1 MGQHTGLPTE
11 LQPVGA
17 LPAAEQESVL
27 RLRASTDEHWAEA
40 AVKWIAVM
48 VGAAVLTLA
57 GCSRAHYRWR
67 ADRDAHHWLER
78 TSLDTCE
85 PCGDYSI
92 EVPPASRMFD
102 PFDPDRPPMP
112 PDDPAAHQYMQRVA
126 GMRGSKRWLKDGA
139 AARVESDYWQWMLPV
154 NDENEVLLNA
164 DSSVMLALLHS
175 REYQR
180 ELEDLYLSALDVSL
194 EKFQFD
200 TQFFGG
206 YLVDYETL
214 GHDRFVP
221 GGDSQTNL
229 TTSTVSSGQRDI
241 SAEKVFATGGDVV
254 IGLANSLMWQFS
266 GPDTHSALTVLDF
279 AVVQPFLR
287 GAGRRVVLEELTQTQ
302 RELLYNIRQMER
314 FRRAFYLQVMAG
326 RNPGSGPGR
335 ALRVLGG
342 GSFSTSGAGA
352 VNGYLGLAQDRQIIR
367 NREANIAALRSSLAQ
382 LEALEQ
388 AGRIDFF
395 QVELVRQ
402 ELLEQQSV
410 LLRSVT
416 NYERRED
423 DFKIELGLPPQLE
436 VSVDDD
442 IVDQFNLIDEK
453 IVPLSNQLTALQQ
466 EAGDAIIRM
475 LPPAEDF
482 AAARAAAAGQPPGI
496 VWDDA
501 LARQLRLL
509 QEMLPRIEAIREQ
522 VTRENVPRARSDIE
536 RLEKVLPQRR
546 EEMLRLQEKL
556 ADRLAEQAAEA
567 GNEAHQS
574 DDDYSAP
581 FASDL
586 ERLEQMPGE
595 LNRLLPVLET
605 RFGKHKATL
614 DQMAA
619 DVDALLDAGPT
630 LAPNELYLRLRDK
643 VFGPLPVELTDL
655 STDVL
660 ELTLLQARA
669 RTESIT
675 LSPIDI
681 PAETALEVARQNRRD
696 WMNARGNLV
705 DTWREICLAGNDL
718 QSNLNV
724 IFEGDVRNKGD
735 NPLRLRSSTGRLRV
749 RAEFDAA
756 LTRLAERNVYRET
769 LIRYQQARRDYMLFE
784 DSVALVLRDIIRN
797 IEFSQLNFELRRAA
811 VHVAIS
817 QVELTQLKLQEPRKP
832 AQGLEDRFGATTAR
846 DLVTALGR
854 LLGVQNDF
862 LGVWTSYQ
870 VLRRA
875 LDLDMGT
882 MQLDPQGL
890 WCDPGPIRVPALEEP
905 AEELELIEPGP
916 LLLPPLE
923 DGVSAGNEPT
933 LGLANFFDERE
944 GDPESP
950 PPEEEKTAHSR
961 RESPQMPPEP

>member
-1 MGQHTGLPTE
+1 MRQREGTLTPQHTAPEIRTKEDG
-11 LQPVGA
+11 
-17 LPAAEQESVL
+17 VL
-27 RLRASTDEHWAEA
+27 RLLASAEEHWAEV
-40 AVKWIAVM
+40 AVKWIAVI
-48 VGAAVLTLA
+48 VGSVILTLA
-57 GCSRAHYRWR
+57 GCSRAHYRRR
-67 ADRDAHHWLER
+67 ADRDAYLWTEQ
-78 TSLDTCE
+78 TSLNTRE

-92 EVPPASRMFD
+92 NIPPASRMFD
-102 PFDPDRPPMP
+102 PFDPDREPMP

-126 GMRGSKRWLKDGA
+126 GMHGSKHWLKHGA
-139 AARVESDYWQWMLPV
+139 VPCVESDCWRWMLPV
-154 NDENEVLLNA
+154 DEEGNVLLNA
-164 DSSVMLALLHS
+164 DTSVLLALLNS
-175 REYQR
+175 REYQG

-206 YLVDYETL
+206 YFVDFESL
-214 GHDRFVP
+214 GHDRSVL
-221 GGDSQTNL
+221 GGDSESNFTIS
-229 TTSTVSSGQRDI
+229 TTSSGRRDI

-254 IGLANSLMWQFS
+254 VGLANTLMWQFS

-279 AVVQPFLR
+279 AVFQPFLR
-287 GAGRRVVLEELTQTQ
+287 GAGRRVALEELTQTQ
-302 RELLYNIRQMER
+302 RDLLYNIRQMER
-314 FRRAFYLQVMAG
+314 FRRAFYVQIMAG
-326 RNPGSGPGR
+326 RSPGSGPGR
-335 ALRVLGG
+335 ALRVIGG
-342 GSFSTSGAGA
+342 GAFSTSGAGA
-352 VNGYLGLAQDRQIIR
+352 VDGYLGLAQDRQIIR

-382 LEALEQ
+382 LQALEQ

-436 VSVDDD
+436 VSVDDE
-442 IVDQFNLIDEK
+442 IVDQFNLIDERL
-453 IVPLSNQLTALQQ
+453 VPVSNQLTDIQR

-475 LPPAEDF
+475 LPPAEAL
-482 AAARAAAAGQPPGI
+482 AAARAAAAAGQPPGI
-496 VWDDA
+496 DWDDG
-501 LARQLRLL
+501 LAEQLQLL
-509 QEMLPRIEAIREQ
+509 KQLIPRIESLRDKVIQ
-522 VTRENVPRARSDIE
+522 ENVPRARSDIE

-546 EEMLRLQEKL
+546 KELLRLQDQL

-567 GNEAHQS
+567 SDEASQIA
-574 DDDYSAP
+574 DENSAP
-581 FASDL
+581 FKGDL
-586 ERLEQMPGE
+586 ERLERMPDE
-595 LNRLLPVLET
+595 LNRLLPILED
-605 RFGKHKATL
+605 RFGKHQAVL
-614 DQMAA
+614 EQIASNI
-619 DVDALLDAGPT
+619 DAIIDAGPT
-630 LAPNELYLRLRDK
+630 LAPNDLYVRLRDN

-675 LSPIDI
+675 LSPIEI
-681 PAETALEVARQNRRD
+681 TPEVALEVARENRRD

-705 DTWREICLAGNDL
+705 DTWRKICLAGNDL
-718 QSNLNV
+718 QSNLDV

-769 LIRYQQARRDYMLFE
+769 LIQYQQARRDYMLFE
-784 DSVALVLRDIIRN
+784 DSVALGLRDIIRN

-832 AQGLEDRFGATTAR
+832 GQGQENRFGATTAR

-890 WCDPGPIRVPALEEP
+890 WCDPGPIRVPTSNEPLEG
-905 AEELELIEPGP
+905 LELIEPGP
-916 LLLPPLE
+916 LPLPPVE
-923 DGVSAGNEPT
+923 DGVSAENTSTIE
-933 LGLANFFDERE
+933 LANFFDE
-944 GDPESP
+944 GDEDRGSP
-950 PPEEEKTAHSR
+950 PPQAGKTAWSR
-961 RESPQMPPEP
+961 REQPQAAPEP